1 MLSESKEGLQ
11 NSLDELYRYC
21 SNWKLQV
28 NTDKSKIIVS
38 NSNGRTFLNEF
49 TYNNCVIETVIQ
61 YCYLGI
67 VMRYNGSFN
76 LAISTLMEKARK
88 AYFKIKKKVSLNYN
102 PARLIEKL
110 FDCLISPILLYC
122 SEIWGAF
129 CSLKDL
135 DPFEKLHL
143 KFIKETLGV
152 NCKASNDACRAELA
166 RLPLRNLIHAS
177 CIHFLDHMLSSDNTL
192 IYQIYNAT
200 KTSNSWIK
208 KTNIY
213 WIALVRE

>member
-28 NTDKSKIIVS
+28 NTDKSKIIVF

-88 AYFKIKKKVSLNYN
+88 AYFCFSRLKK
-102 PARLIEKL
+102 
-110 FDCLISPILLYC
+110 
-122 SEIWGAF
+122 
-129 CSLKDL
+129 
-135 DPFEKLHL
+135 
-143 KFIKETLGV
+143 
-152 NCKASNDACRAELA
+152 
-166 RLPLRNLIHAS
+166 
-177 CIHFLDHMLSSDNTL
+177 
-192 IYQIYNAT
+192 Q
-200 KTSNSWIK
+200 
-208 KTNIY
+208 
-213 WIALVRE
+213 